1 MERIYLGS
9 NNSGFADH
17 FYETEY
23 NGDQVSVEYS
33 GEGPNQTFRVIAYTT
48 VLLDVVT
55 SDSIFEGLVLR
66 PGDQVLAAPQSCSI
80 HRSAGDVVEVQRS
93 NGGDGG
99 ISINE
104 KRAHVTL
111 ERYEPN
117 APFVVL
123 THVLEDEGCVIFRFL
138 KNLKT
143 LNGRGWH
150 EKYIPCDE
158 FVGTWLEACG
168 KAITNAEQSGSVE
181 VRRYA
186 GDQDLDEESYKDF
199 L

>member
-9 NNSGFADH
+9 DNNGFTDR

-23 NGDQVSVEYS
+23 SGDLFSAEYS
-33 GEGPNQTFRVIAYTT
+33 GEGPNQTFKVIAYTT

-66 PGDQVLAAPQSCSI
+66 PGDQVLATPQSCSI
-80 HRSAGDVVEVQRS
+80 HRSAGDVVEVPRR

-104 KRAHVTL
+104 KRAHISFD
-111 ERYEPN
+111 RYEPN

-123 THVLEDEGCVIFRFL
+123 THPAEDESCVIFRFL

-143 LNGRGWH
+143 LYGRGRH

-158 FVGTWLEACG
+158 FVGTWLETVGLGVMNSPHC
-168 KAITNAEQSGSVE
+168 GSVE

-186 GDQDLDEESYKDF
+186 GDQELNEESYKDF